1 MLKTLGSNTFCNG
14 IHAGS
19 GPPGLGFGNVCGK
32 KNKNLEDVML
42 STIIYRSHIADH
54 VPLKMLEGLVAKANK
69 INESSSVTGILLFN
83 GTHFFQVLE
92 GPENDVLAVYERICR
107 DTSHHNIV
115 ELMRDYAPSR
125 RFGNVGME
133 LFDLREYDKTT
144 VLNAVLEKG
153 TTKYQLT
160 YEDRALKFLR
170 TFVEAREKENYFEI
184 PSAESWDF
192 ISDDEEVREGD
203 DALINHEGV
212 NFAFQAI
219 IDPLARKIVSL
230 EALLRGSQGE
240 TQQDYFSRLP
250 PENIYRDDLQSKRIA
265 FAQAKALGIDG
276 IMLSVNLLPMSL
288 VLVPDAVTFLL
299 TEIYAH
305 DLVPEQIVVEFTE
318 NEIISRPDDFAAALK
333 QLKAAGISVAL
344 DDFGAGYAGLS
355 LLTQIQPDKIKI
367 DRSIISNVHKSGPK
381 QAIVHAILACC
392 SSLEITVIAEG
403 IEQPEE
409 WMWLEAAGVSQ
420 FQGFLFSWPKVNGV
434 SSVTWPELK

>member
-1 MLKTLGSNTFCNG
+1 
-14 IHAGS
+14 
-19 GPPGLGFGNVCGK
+19 
-32 KNKNLEDVML
+32 ML
-42 STIIYRSHIADH
+42 STIIYRSHIAEH
-54 VPLKMLEGLVAKANK
+54 VPLKMLEGLVTKANK

-92 GPENDVLAVYERICR
+92 GPERDVSAVYERICR
-107 DTSHHNIV
+107 DSSHHNIV

-144 VLNAVLEKG
+144 VLNAVLQKG

-184 PSAESWDF
+184 PSADSWDF
-192 ISDDEEVREGD
+192 IQDAAETREGD
-203 DALINHEGV
+203 AAMINQEGV

-219 IDPLARKIVSL
+219 IDPFAREIVSL

-250 PENIYRDDLQSKRIA
+250 TEDIYRHDLNSKRTA
-265 FAQAKALGIDG
+265 FTQAKALGINDM
-276 IMLSVNLLPMSL
+276 MLSINLLPMSL
-288 VLVPDAVTFLL
+288 VLVPDAVDFLL
-299 TEIYAH
+299 AEIYAH
-305 DLVPEQIVVEFTE
+305 DLAPEQIVVEFTE
-318 NEIISRPDDFAAALK
+318 NEIISRPDEFAAALK

-392 SSLEITVIAEG
+392 SSLEISVIAEG

-420 FQGFLFSWPKVNGV
+420 FQGYLFSLPKLNGV
-434 SSVTWPELK
+434 SSVAWPELK